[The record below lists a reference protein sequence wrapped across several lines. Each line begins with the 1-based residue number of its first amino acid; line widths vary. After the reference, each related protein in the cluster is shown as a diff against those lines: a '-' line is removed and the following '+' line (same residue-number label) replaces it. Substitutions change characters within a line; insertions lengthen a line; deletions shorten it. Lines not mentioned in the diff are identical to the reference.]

1 MDCPNPGAEV
11 EFLRY
16 CLQTINATAV
26 LIPQYL
32 RSDEMID
39 MLANGTADITL
50 IPLLQKRERMEKVD
64 FSTPIGLVYVG
75 YYVMEAERIDVPDR
89 IRNVFSVPALS
100 ILILTS
106 LAVATLLYIYSK
118 LFYNNR
124 MSLLES
130 ITVTFSGLLRQCHLN
145 LNGPICVSILAC
157 SWLWFTFVITAHYEA
172 KIRSLLM
179 LARHRGSLFTNL
191 DQAMDT
197 MEYYGWKM
205 VIEKRSYS
213 PFEHCYPIQCERL
226 RRLQK
231 RSLIKEHDG
240 SDLLSVVSKD
250 HFAFSALPKDM
261 APHPRS
267 IIDDRRH
274 VLFVRDD
281 YIMPIYLAYALR
293 K

>member
-1 MDCPNPGAEV
+1 
-11 EFLRY
+11 
-16 CLQTINATAV
+16 
-26 LIPQYL
+26 
-32 RSDEMID
+32 
-39 MLANGTADITL
+39 
-50 IPLLQKRERMEKVD
+50 
-64 FSTPIGLVYVG
+64 
-75 YYVMEAERIDVPDR
+75 
-89 IRNVFSVPALS
+89 
-100 ILILTS
+100 
-106 LAVATLLYIYSK
+106 
-118 LFYNNR
+118 
-124 MSLLES
+124 
-130 ITVTFSGLLRQCHLN
+130 
-145 LNGPICVSILAC
+145 
-157 SWLWFTFVITAHYEA
+157 
-172 KIRSLLM
+172 
-179 LARHRGSLFTNL
+179 
-191 DQAMDT
+191 MDT

-261 APHPRS
+261 APHRKS

-293 K
+293 KGMPELLEKLNQAIALMFNRLSGECLHEETF

>member
-1 MDCPNPGAEV
+1 MYFKYNLTAVGVRDDFPYVNFRRNCIRMDCPNPGAEV

-50 IPLLQKRERMEKVD
+50 IPLLQKRERMEK
-64 FSTPIGLVYVG
+64 
-75 YYVMEAERIDVPDR
+75 
-89 IRNVFSVPALS
+89 ALS

-124 MSLLES
+124 MPLLES

-157 SWLWFTFVITAHYEA
+157 SWLWFTFVITAHYEVLRFFS
-172 KIRSLLM
+172 KHIDIVICFLLDEM
-179 LARHRGSLFTNL
+179 S
-191 DQAMDT
+191 M
-197 MEYYGWKM
+197 
-205 VIEKRSYS
+205 
-213 PFEHCYPIQCERL
+213 
-226 RRLQK
+226 
-231 RSLIKEHDG
+231 IK
-240 SDLLSVVSKD
+240 LK
-250 HFAFSALPKDM
+250 
-261 APHPRS
+261 
-267 IIDDRRH
+267 
-274 VLFVRDD
+274 
-281 YIMPIYLAYALR
+281 
-293 K
+293 